1 MKRSWVS
8 FLTTAAIAVV
18 PLLLPG
24 QSAFAQEKKY
34 KIYLSLSYSGN
45 VWQAAAANVIK
56 ALAKTPPY
64 DKMVELKEII
74 SGANPQSQISDYQSM
89 IANGANGIISFPV
102 SPTALNRVIEDG
114 CRHGVVFFNYDATVT
129 APCAYNVSYITSGFG
144 ENTAQY
150 LVNLLGGK
158 GNVMI
163 NRGVPG
169 NTVDTRHN
177 DGMMAVF
184 NKYPGIK
191 VVDSYYGYW
200 DDAKSRAATA
210 QALAAHPNV
219 DAIDSQLGEYGVFQA
234 ALAANPKKL
243 PYIAGEDTN
252 GIRLAFANPEYQK
265 AGLKGVSSGS
275 PPASGGYA
283 FKLMMELLQHKVKLD
298 QHNVEFPLPWV
309 PWDKVKICGANEEHQ
324 EVEGAMV
331 EACNTLKEG
340 VVPPTWTDA
349 ATGYPHLLPE
359 VDLHAA
365 QTGEPV
371 PGMTIKSLPP
381 IGQYGTKYAPN
392 QEGINCEAGAK
403 GCGKPVYTVYEVNPI
418 PVPH

>member
-1 MKRSWVS
+1 MKRRWIL
-8 FLTTAAIAVV
+8 FAAAALIALV
-18 PLLLPG
+18 PLTLSG
-24 QSAFAQEKKY
+24 HSAFAQKKY

-45 VWQAAAANVIK
+45 VWQAAAANDVK

-74 SGANPQSQISDYQSM
+74 SGTSPQAQISDYQSM
-89 IANGANGIISFPV
+89 IANGANGVISFPV
-102 SPTALNRVIEDG
+102 SPTALNRVIEGG
-114 CRHGVVFFNYDATVT
+114 CHQGVVFFMYDATVT

-150 LVNLLGGK
+150 LVNLLHGK

-177 DGMMAVF
+177 DGMMAIF

-219 DAIDSQLGEYGVFQA
+219 DGIASQLGEYGVFEA
-234 ALAANPKKL
+234 ALAANPNKL
-243 PYIAGEDTN
+243 PFITGEDTN
-252 GIRLAFANPEYQK
+252 GIRLAFANPKYQK

-275 PPASGGYA
+275 PPASAGYA
-283 FKLMMELLQHKVKLD
+283 FKLMMELLQKKVKLTS
-298 QHNVEFPLPWV
+298 HNIEFPLPWV
-309 PWDKVKICGANEEHQ
+309 PWDDVKICPG
-324 EVEGAMV
+324 GKM
-331 EACNTLKEG
+331 EAGCNTFKDG

-359 VDLHAA
+359 LDLHAA

-371 PGMTIKSLPP
+371 KGMKIHPLPE
-381 IGQYGTKYAPN
+381 IGKFGTKYAPN
-392 QEGINCEAGAK
+392 QESINCEAGAK
-403 GCGKPVYTVYEVNPI
+403 GCGKPVYTVYKVKPI
-418 PVPH
+418 PVPSK